1 MLFRGEKKKDKESGT
16 ALMVLLEVGQV
27 LRRQPRGTGKWK
39 VESMMMRCND
49 KFKWGVSDLEEKRK
63 G

>member
-27 LRRQPRGTGKWK
+27 LRRQPRSRHWK
-39 VESMMMRCND
+39 VESMMMRW
-49 KFKWGVSDLEEKRK
+49 KWGISDLEEKRK

>member
-39 VESMMMRCND
+39 VESMMMRLCNGD
-49 KFKWGVSDLEEKRK
+49 SNCEEVTN
-63 G
+63 